1 MESWENIGQTQV
13 EEYCTNN
20 WLGPFNSQGQ
30 KTQTEELPGWTK
42 QAYQLHAIF
51 GFV

>member
-1 MESWENIGQTQV
+1 MESWENIRQTQV

-20 WLGPFNSQGQ
+20 WLRPFNSQGQ
-30 KTQTEELPGWTK
+30 KRQTEELPGGTK